1 MLAELQRAVFQAGL
15 NDTDQASAAAKIGEI
30 GGMIEADAK
39 LTQMLARANAPALQ
53 RLTLLLRLAVGETA
67 PLGPAAD
74 RAKKEAVKLLRAA
87 DTRSA
92 LAADPEALEKVRG
105 LVQATGLAA

>member
-1 MLAELQRAVFQAGL
+1 MGMVVELGRHHRDRPGPTCPNAF
-15 NDTDQASAAAKIGEI
+15 DC
-30 GGMIEADAK
+30 GM
-39 LTQMLARANAPALQ
+39 QQ

-67 PLGPAAD
+67 PLGPAAE

-92 LAADPEALEKVRG
+92 LAADPEVLEKVRG